1 MMSALYLFLLM
12 IGWNIDAAAL
22 SIISGSGSFDLYFP
36 QNTDG
41 YAITEDIGIPD
52 MTSFSVCFWVKL
64 IYESGSTVTLL
75 SYSNS
80 VYDAAFLLDT
90 QGLTIN
96 IYMDDVGQMYPQLDL
111 KDEKWH
117 HVCILLDQT
126 DPHFSFYFDG
136 VHTTSR
142 SYRREKILIG
152 GGTLLIGARRNGLT
166 GQITHR
172 MSGRFGNLNI
182 WNRYLTED
190 ELHKVYRSCDLN
202 RGNVMYWCQHVIA
215 PMLRNNVSIVSPSTG
230 CSALYADASFTRQE
244 NFRLMGHEITQTTVR
259 DELTCALYCLR
270 YCSCQSFNLSKKSHD
285 QYTCELNKAAD
296 KQFPGDLIFMADDD
310 VTYHNMLTL
319 H

>member
-126 DPHFSFYFDG
+126 HPHFSFYFDG